1 MKLFKFLFIILIIF
15 LKTGNVFSNN
25 NIFSVNNIELIK
37 KNFNSNQKLADQAI
51 IKGFSQ
57 LIEKILLKK
66 DISKLKSLKFEE
78 IKELVLY
85 YRIINKEDDKNKN
98 EHINFNIFFDR
109 EKLYDLFL
117 KNEISYSEIINKE
130 IYILPIFK
138 KEDKIYVYNQNIL
151 YERWN
156 NKNEDLIEF
165 ILPLENIEVLE
176 NINTHKNELLDLD
189 LNKIFFEYPD
199 KNLALVIYEET
210 KSKKEKIFLKLKI
223 LDKNINKSIIVGK
236 LDDQNEFYKNII
248 STVKAEIINIVK
260 SQNLIDIS
268 RPSFLN
274 AKFILSSRNNFAELK
289 NRLKEITLIEN
300 IFVQE
305 LNNEYIYLKIKYL
318 GKLDKIIKQLKIKNI
333 NLKLVEEEWNIEII

>member
-1 MKLFKFLFIILIIF
+1 MKSYKLFFIILIIF
-15 LKTGNVFSNN
+15 LKTGNVLSNN
-25 NIFSVNNIELIK
+25 NIFSVNNIELTK

-51 IKGFSQ
+51 TKGFNQ

-66 DISKLKSLKFEE
+66 DIVKLKSLTFED

-85 YRIINKEDDKNKN
+85 YQIIDKEDVKSKN
-98 EHINFNIFFDR
+98 EYINFNIFFDR
-109 EKLYDLFL
+109 DKLYDLFL

-138 KEDKIYVYNQNIL
+138 KEGKIYVYNQNTL
-151 YERWN
+151 YEKWN
-156 NKNEDLIEF
+156 YINDDLIEF

-176 NINTHKNELLDLD
+176 NINSHKDELLNID
-189 LNKIFFEYPD
+189 LNKIFFDYLD

-210 KSKKEKIFLKLKI
+210 KSKKERIFLKLKI
-223 LDKNINKSIIVGK
+223 LGKNINKSITVNKI
-236 LDDQNEFYKNII
+236 DDQNKFYENII
-248 STVKAEIINIVK
+248 FTVNQEIINIVK
-260 SQNLIDIS
+260 SQNLVDIS

-274 AKFILSSRNNFAELK
+274 AKFILDSKNNLVELK

-305 LNNEYIYLKIKYL
+305 LNSEYIYLKIKYL
-318 GKLDKIIKQLKIKNI
+318 GKLEKIIKQLKIKNI
-333 NLKLVEEEWNIEII
+333 KLKLVGEEWNIEII

>member
-1 MKLFKFLFIILIIF
+1 MKFYKFLFIILIIF
-15 LKTGNVFSNN
+15 FKTGNVLSNN

-37 KNFNSNQKLADQAI
+37 KDFNSNQQLADQAI
-51 IKGFSQ
+51 INGFNQ

-66 DISKLKSLKFEE
+66 DIIKLKSLNLED

-85 YRIINKEDDKNKN
+85 YRIISKEDDNYKNDF
-98 EHINFNIFFDR
+98 INFNIFFDR
-109 EKLYDLFL
+109 EKIYNLFL
-117 KNEISYSEIINKE
+117 KNEISYSEIFNKE

-138 KEDKIYVYNQNIL
+138 KEDKINVYNQNIL

-156 NKNEDLIEF
+156 NINEDLIEF

-176 NINTHKNELLDLD
+176 NINTHKNELLNLE
-189 LNKIFFEYPD
+189 LNNIFLEYPD

-210 KSKKEKIFLKLKI
+210 KSKREKIFLKLKI
-223 LDKNINKSIIVGK
+223 LDKKINKSIIVSK
-236 LDDQNEFYKNII
+236 LDDQNKFYENII
-248 STVKAEIINIVK
+248 SSVKAEIINIVK
-260 SQNLIDIS
+260 SQHLVDIS

-274 AKFILSSRNNFAELK
+274 AKFILSSKNNLKELK

-333 NLKLVEEEWNIEII
+333 NLELFGEEWNIGII